1 MWKYLSLL
9 LVISTLFSCAA
20 RKVAVNK
27 TQKKTF
33 TDSIVVEKKDS
44 VSIIQNSIIVTN
56 STDEIEVT
64 PIDTT
69 QPLIIGETKYYNSR
83 VKIKKIKLKSIDSS
97 IIFIAKSNHKKTD
110 VKKKI
115 ENKIHEKEI
124 NKKANYLFY
133 LWFLLIP
140 LAAYIVIRNPL
151 K

>member
-1 MWKYLSLL
+1 MWKYIALT

-20 RKVAVNK
+20 RKVAVTKNQIN
-27 TQKKTF
+27 TYI
-33 TDSIVVEKKDS
+33 DSVIVEKKDS
-44 VSIIQNSIIVTN
+44 VSINQNSIIITN
-56 STDEIEVT
+56 SADELEIT

-69 QPLIIGETKYYNSR
+69 KPVVIGEVKYYNAR
-83 VKIKKIKLKSIDSS
+83 IKLKKIRTKLIDSS
-97 IIFIAKSNHKKTD
+97 IVFVAKSNDKKIE
-110 VKKKI
+110 VKKKV
-115 ENKIHEKEI
+115 KDKVYKKEI

>member
-97 IIFIAKSNHKKTD
+97 IVFIAKSNHKKTD
-110 VKKKI
+110 VKQYI

-124 NKKANYLFY
+124 KKKANFLFY